1 MRLRY
6 LFIRGLQMGAHLSS
20 PRTEKVSSNGGD
32 FKLDSTI
39 FGSTSMQ
46 GWRISMEDA
55 HLTVPNFLFNTKGD
69 LSSKLTNTG
78 AGDEGS
84 GKLGANI
91 FEEQLSVPGGTEAG
105 DGTATKLKGSLYG
118 VFDGHGGNCVSRWVS
133 ENFSFIF
140 AKELESLMATTQ
152 GLSSDVAKYSD
163 NPTEAAE
170 TTPTD
175 TATPTNTTAE
185 TPIHFSGTNSPTFS
199 NTTAESHLIGRA
211 LENSFLK
218 LDEYLQKPEVDKQL
232 HLISTNKKSGGDN
245 LFKVLLP
252 EKITNRQHAIDIIQ
266 QLTSSYN
273 LSYSGASNTASPSA
287 TTGLSQLTSNPI
299 SAAPTHTTT
308 QPVAKPNEK
317 LNKFDSIPYY
327 GGDSST
333 EAEGS
338 DREMEDINTEL
349 GLDTSPNASG
359 DEDDNQGLNSNTDNT
374 HSNMELD
381 TVDTDNTVEDSLNT
395 ELYAMGCGSTSVVAV
410 VLEDPVPC
418 LIVANAGDSRCV
430 LSRNKMAVPLSVD
443 HKPTDEPELNRIK
456 NAGGYVINGRVDGNL
471 NLSRSLGDLSFKLDN
486 TLSSREQKI
495 ISFPDIK
502 IVPLTKDD
510 EFLILACDGI
520 WDCKSNQQVVDYIN
534 YKYALY
540 TEGDWEDSKEGKKV
554 KAKSKSIE
562 KTAGANSSLVESVFE
577 TATSSIT
584 FEKGSSST
592 NSRMEGDGTK
602 ERKVLEKICEELC
615 DMCLSNNP
623 SESEGIGCDNMT
635 IIIVKFNH
643 QLYQKI

>member
-1 MRLRY
+1 MRLRL
-6 LFIRGLQMGAHLSS
+6 LFVRSLQMGAHLSS

-32 FKLDSTI
+32 FKADSTI

-55 HLTVPNFLFNTKGD
+55 HLTLPNFLFNTTGN
-69 LSSKLTNTG
+69 LSSRLTNTG
-78 AGDEGS
+78 TGDAAS
-84 GKLGANI
+84 RKLGSNT
-91 FEEQLSVPGGTEAG
+91 FDEQLSVPGATEAG
-105 DGTATKLKGSLYG
+105 VSSAGKLKGSIYG

-140 AKELESLMATTQ
+140 MNELENLLATTRE
-152 GLSSDVAKYSD
+152 LSSDVVKYSD

-185 TPIHFSGTNSPTFS
+185 TPIHPSGTNTPTFS
-199 NTTAESHLIGRA
+199 TTTPESHLIGRA

-232 HLISTNKKSGGDN
+232 HLISTNKKSSGDN

-266 QLTSSYN
+266 QLTNSYN
-273 LSYSGASNTASPSA
+273 LSYSGVSNTASSSA
-287 TTGLSQLTSNPI
+287 NTGVGHLTSHSN
-299 SAAPTHTTT
+299 SAAATQSTT
-308 QPVAKPNEK
+308 QTVVKPTEK
-317 LNKFDSIPYY
+317 LNKYDSIPYY

-338 DREMEDINTEL
+338 DRDMEDINTEL
-349 GLDTSPNASG
+349 GLDTSPNPSG
-359 DEDDNQGLNSNTDNT
+359 DEDGSRGLNSNTDNT
-374 HSNMELD
+374 HANMEVDTLETEN
-381 TVDTDNTVEDSLNT
+381 TVDDSLSS

-486 TLSSREQKI
+486 SLSSREQKI
-495 ISFPDIK
+495 ISFPDVK
-502 IVPLTKDD
+502 ILPLTKED

-520 WDCKSNQQVVDYIN
+520 WDCKSNQQVVDYVN

-540 TEGDWEDSKEGKKV
+540 TEGDWEDSRDGKKV
-554 KAKSKSIE
+554 KAKGKSGE
-562 KTAGANSSLVESVFE
+562 KTAGANSSFVESVFE
-577 TATSSIT
+577 PATSSNT
-584 FEKGSSST
+584 FEKAGTSG
-592 NSRMEGDGTK
+592 NVRMEGDGTK

>member
-32 FKLDSTI
+32 FKLDPTI
-39 FGSTSMQ
+39 FGSSSMQ

-55 HLTVPNFLFNTKGD
+55 HLTLPNFLFKTTGNLTPGP
-69 LSSKLTNTG
+69 TNTASG
-78 AGDEGS
+78 EVSS
-84 GKLGANI
+84 GKSGANS
-91 FEEQLSVPGGTEAG
+91 FVEQLSAAGESEGGDCSAG
-105 DGTATKLKGSLYG
+105 KLKGSIYG

-133 ENFSFIF
+133 ENFSYIF
-140 AKELESLMATTQ
+140 TNELESLIATAQ
-152 GLSSDVAKYSD
+152 GLGSDVAKYSD

-185 TPIHFSGTNSPTFS
+185 TPVNPSGTNTPTFS
-199 NTTAESHLIGRA
+199 TTTPESHLIGRA

-232 HLISTNKKSGGDN
+232 HLISTNKKSSGDN

-273 LSYSGASNTASPSA
+273 ISYSGAS
-287 TTGLSQLTSNPI
+287 
-299 SAAPTHTTT
+299 
-308 QPVAKPNEK
+308 VAKTTEK
-317 LNKFDSIPYY
+317 LNKYDSIPYY
-327 GGDSST
+327 GVDSST

-338 DREMEDINTEL
+338 DREMEEINTEL
-349 GLDTSPNASG
+349 GLDAVPNAPSDDDG
-359 DEDDNQGLNSNTDNT
+359 LQALRANTENAQPNMEVDALETENTAEDALNS
-374 HSNMELD
+374 
-381 TVDTDNTVEDSLNT
+381 

-430 LSRNKMAVPLSVD
+430 LSRNKVAVPLSVD

-486 TLSSREQKI
+486 SLSTREQKI
-495 ISFPDIK
+495 ISFPDVK
-502 IVPLTKDD
+502 ILPLTKED

-520 WDCKSNQQVVDYIN
+520 WDCKSNQQVVDYVN
-534 YKYALY
+534 YKYTLY
-540 TEGDWEDSKEGKKV
+540 TEGEWEDAKEGKKV
-554 KAKSKSIE
+554 KAKTKSGE
-562 KTAGANSSLVESVFE
+562 KTAGANSSYGESVFDL
-577 TATSSIT
+577 ASSSNS
-584 FEKGSSST
+584 FEKGGGGAGS
-592 NSRMEGDGTK
+592 NIRMEGDGAK